1 MVHGEIWEEVHG
13 EEEARG
19 ALVLLQDHGMA
30 HRGWA
35 AGGLRR
41 Q

>member
-1 MVHGEIWEEVHG
+1 MVDGEIWEEELG
-13 EEEARG
+13 EEEADG
-19 ALVLLQDHGMA
+19 VEVLLQDHGMA